1 MPESIKLLSLAFIP
15 LFVAIDV
22 IGITPIFL
30 SLTQDMSDTSRKR
43 VINTSVFTAL
53 VIAVVFMLTGSK
65 IFQFMGITEDDFRV
79 GGGILLFL
87 IALSDILHSNPE
99 ERRQVGDDIAIVP
112 MAIPLILGPAALA
125 TVILQASQFPT
136 WIALAAIVTN
146 LAVVWLGLRS
156 STLIRRILGNGG
168 TKALGKV
175 FSLLLLAYAVMM
187 VRVGIKGFAADF

>member
-1 MPESIKLLSLAFIP
+1 MLEEFKLFSLAFIP

-30 SLTQDMSDTSRKR
+30 SLTHDMSQSARKK
-43 VINTSVFTAL
+43 VVNTSVFTAL
-53 VIAVVFMLTGSK
+53 VIAITFMLTGSK
-65 IFQFMGITEDDFRV
+65 IFEFMGITQDDFRV

-99 ERRQVGDDIAIVP
+99 ERRVVSDDIAIVP
-112 MAIPLILGPAALA
+112 MAIPLILGPGAMAAI
-125 TVILQASQFPT
+125 ILQASQFPL
-136 WIALAAIVTN
+136 WIALASIITN
-146 LAVVWLGLRS
+146 LAVVWIGLRS
-156 STLIRRILGNGG
+156 SGVIRRVLGAGG

-187 VRVGIKGFAADF
+187 VRVGVKGFLADF

>member
-1 MPESIKLLSLAFIP
+1 MPETVKLFSLAFIP

-30 SLTQDMSDTSRKR
+30 SLTHEMSETSRKR
-43 VINTSVFTAL
+43 VINTSVLTAL

-99 ERRQVGDDIAIVP
+99 ERRQVSDDIAIVP

-125 TVILQASQFPT
+125 SVILQASQFPT
-136 WIALAAIVTN
+136 WIALAAIVSN

-156 STLIRRILGNGG
+156 SGLIRRVLGNGG